1 MAARPAAADRK
12 YDVNLSARRKSLI
25 AVAALVGVGS
35 LTACVPS
42 IPGAPTSG
50 PSPSATVK
58 VTRVVDGD
66 TLKLSNGQTVRMIG
80 IDTPEKG
87 QCGFAEA
94 SARLNQLV
102 GGQTVATP
110 AGARDDVDRYGRVL
124 RYVETAAVDAGQVLI
139 NEGLAHAR
147 YDGRDGYGTHP
158 RQDAYVAADA
168 ATVNLC
174 EG

>member
-1 MAARPAAADRK
+1 
-12 YDVNLSARRKSLI
+12 
-25 AVAALVGVGS
+25 
-35 LTACVPS
+35 
-42 IPGAPTSG
+42 
-50 PSPSATVK
+50 
-58 VTRVVDGD
+58 
-66 TLKLSNGQTVRMIG
+66 MIG
-80 IDTPEKG
+80 IDTPERG
-87 QCGFAEA
+87 RCGFAEA
-94 SARLNQLV
+94 SARLDQLV

-124 RYVETAAVDAGQVLI
+124 RYVETATFDAGLVLI

-158 RQDAYVAADA
+158 RQDGYVAADA